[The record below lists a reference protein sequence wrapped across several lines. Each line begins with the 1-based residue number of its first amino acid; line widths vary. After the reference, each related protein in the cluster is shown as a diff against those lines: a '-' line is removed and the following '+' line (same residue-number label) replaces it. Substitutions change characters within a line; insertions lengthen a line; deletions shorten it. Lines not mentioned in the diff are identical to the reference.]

1 LQEEV
6 ATFGI
11 LDPEGTARKL
21 GLERDGDEFEDE
33 EDDFLGQLMA
43 TIGELRVRRGRR
55 ETLGMVDCDRMIHVV
70 ATLRRACSPS
80 RCSWHRDA
88 FFVAAPLQN

>member
-1 LQEEV
+1 LQEEA
-6 ATFGI
+6 ATFGF

-43 TIGELRVRRGRR
+43 TISELRVCHGRL
-55 ETLGMVDCDRMIHVV
+55 ETLGMVDYDHMIHVI

-80 RCSWHRDA
+80 QCS
-88 FFVAAPLQN
+88 